1 MTSIQPGNTIS
12 TILKHDRKVT
22 SYKIALLRAINDVV
36 LNFPDIHKLHKDI
49 AIPIRVLAEFW
60 IAYYWPFVQE
70 KPIYQ
75 GPRAERSGKIR
86 NDMSFRPE
94 LTELRLIWNTITPG
108 HSKASDGFF
117 IINEFRIKRKKQSY
131 PKNIKEVYE
140 KTITKISKTI
150 RDQPIRYAGPD
161 QWTVF
166 EQPKQYN
173 QIGDKVIGIPDTK
186 PNDICL
192 LLKEELWDD
201 FQQLSLWIEALC
213 LHEWSLFTEKQKQL
227 AINDIDRGTIYK
239 LLTDRPENR
248 RPLTWERNQIDILIT
263 EGKEFICPWTEFRIY
278 QHGNYEIDHILPI
291 SIYPINELWNLVPS
305 NPKANLR
312 KSDKFPSTNRLAKA
326 KPNLILAYNNY
337 EASKPLSK
345 ALHEDVS
352 IRFISISE
360 SMGNYSNEVT
370 AAVINFIEQISAS
383 RNIARY

>member
-150 RDQPIRYAGPD
+150 RDQPIRYAG
-161 QWTVF
+161 
-166 EQPKQYN
+166 
-173 QIGDKVIGIPDTK
+173 
-186 PNDICL
+186 
-192 LLKEELWDD
+192 
-201 FQQLSLWIEALC
+201 
-213 LHEWSLFTEKQKQL
+213 
-227 AINDIDRGTIYK
+227 R
-239 LLTDRPENR
+239 
-248 RPLTWERNQIDILIT
+248 
-263 EGKEFICPWTEFRIY
+263 FRF
-278 QHGNYEIDHILPI
+278 
-291 SIYPINELWNLVPS
+291 S
-305 NPKANLR
+305 
-312 KSDKFPSTNRLAKA
+312 
-326 KPNLILAYNNY
+326 
-337 EASKPLSK
+337 
-345 ALHEDVS
+345 
-352 IRFISISE
+352 
-360 SMGNYSNEVT
+360 
-370 AAVINFIEQISAS
+370 
-383 RNIARY
+383 

>member
-1 MTSIQPGNTIS
+1 MISIQPGNTIS

-36 LNFPDIHKLHKDI
+36 LNFPDLPKLQKDI

-94 LTELRLIWNTITPG
+94 LTELRLIWNKITPG
-108 HSKASDGFF
+108 HSKPSDGFF
-117 IINEFRIKRKKQSY
+117 IINEFRITRRKQSY
-131 PKNIKEVYE
+131 PRNIKEVYE

-192 LLKEELWDD
+192 LLKKELWDD

-227 AINDIDRGTIYK
+227 EIIDIDRGTIYK
-239 LLTDRPENR
+239 LLTDRPDNR
-248 RPLTWERNQIDILIT
+248 RPLTWERNHIDILIT
-263 EGKEFICPWTEFRIY
+263 EGREFICPWTEFRIY
-278 QHGNYEIDHILPI
+278 QSGNYEIDHILPI

-345 ALHEDVS
+345 ALHEDVR

-360 SMGNYSNEVT
+360 SMGNYSNEVST
-370 AAVINFIEQISAS
+370 AVINFIEQVSAS